1 MTNRKFAFAAA
12 LALLASSLV
21 TAIAQDQKNA
31 PLAPN
36 PARSQNDQQM
46 ATLAAAIHSRA
57 GSTDKSAAPH
67 GDSRRS
73 NISDNRALRV
83 EGEKRFR
90 ANCGRCH
97 LAPPKFPPRAMATIL
112 RHMRVRALITDEDRR
127 LILSYMTE

>member
-1 MTNRKFAFAAA
+1 MTNRKAVFAAT

-36 PARSQNDQQM
+36 PARAN
-46 ATLAAAIHSRA
+46 
-57 GSTDKSAAPH
+57 STDKSAAPH
-67 GDSRRS
+67 GDSARS
-73 NISDNRALRV
+73 NISDNRALRL

-97 LAPPKFPPRAMATIL
+97 VAPPKFPPRAMATIL